1 MATAT
6 AAPPL
11 DARYQVRN
19 SLSGKWPAILR
30 RALWM
35 GLFIY
40 AFMMIGVHYIH
51 LRLLPTIRMTLEPN
65 LLRRPD
71 DFWKIMALALFMGTI
86 VGAFVAVSLAL
97 GVRSSSV
104 AVCGDR
110 LRMAFGWSRRVVMFR
125 DIVGVE
131 RISVSSWPRRGS
143 FWSDLKR
150 QAQYVG
156 TTHWVQHG
164 LSQFFQSE
172 ASLVL
177 VKVAGRKWVRGYLLD
192 VDDPQALVDAL
203 DAAIADY
210 VGVNGPEHRPAR

>member
-11 DARYQVRN
+11 DARYEVRN

-30 RALWM
+30 RAVWM
-35 GLFIY
+35 ALFIY
-40 AFMMIGVHYIH
+40 GFMMIGVHYVH
-51 LRLLPTIRMTLEPN
+51 LRLVPTFRVSIEPN
-65 LLRRPD
+65 LLRHPD
-71 DFWKIMALALFMGTI
+71 DFWKIIGLALLMAGF
-86 VGAFVAVSLAL
+86 VGALITLTLAL

-110 LRMAFGWSRRVVMFR
+110 LRLACGWSRRVVMFR

-131 RISVSSWPRRGS
+131 KISASSWPRRGS

-150 QAQYVG
+150 QAQYLG

-164 LSQFFQSE
+164 MSQFFHSE
-172 ASLVL
+172 ATLVL
-177 VKVAGRKWVRGYLLD
+177 VKVAGRKWVRGYLID
-192 VDDPQALVDAL
+192 VDDPQRLVDAL

-210 VGVNGPEHRPAR
+210 VGINGPERIPRR